1 MSWYISDSK
10 RNGSGAGDEVAAYE
24 QWVNTVLRPKLEY
37 HRERIAKIEEEID
50 QYTKLKEKLSGILV
64 REDQGPLEML
74 VELGADCH
82 TRAKVDDPSKVF
94 VHVALG
100 FHVEFTLTEA
110 ISFSD
115 VKRASLSK
123 TVVNLKEREYEV
135 ASDVVSA
142 EAIILELRRL
152 SASAIR

>member
-1 MSWYISDSK
+1 M
-10 RNGSGAGDEVAAYE
+10 
-24 QWVNTVLRPKLEY
+24 Q
-37 HRERIAKIEEEID
+37 
-50 QYTKLKEKLSGILV
+50 
-64 REDQGPLEML
+64 
-74 VELGADCH
+74 
-82 TRAKVDDPSKVF
+82 VDDPSKVF